1 MPYPSTFPPLEIPS
15 GIDLW
20 TLLLGH
26 THRDFPV
33 TKEILTCGETGRS
46 YSWADLRSASIEF
59 GKGLKALWEWKK
71 GDVLAFY
78 TPNSIDTPILTLGA
92 LWAGGI
98 VSPANPLYTVDEL
111 AFQLS
116 DSGARGLVT
125 QPRNLPTAIAAAQK
139 ANLPL
144 DRIILVGP
152 RRDPSGRTR
161 HFSSVRSTSYTA
173 SRHHHHVQAR
183 IADPQTDLAF
193 LVYSSGTTGLPK
205 GVGLTH
211 HNMVAN
217 VLQASYVE
225 GSQWR
230 SRGGADG
237 QGDSQLGVLPFFH
250 IYGLTCGVLMSVYE
264 GWRLVVLERF
274 DLHKA
279 LAAIE
284 RYRITFAY
292 VPPPIVLAFGKHPAV
307 DGYDLSSLKVLHS
320 GAAPLTRELTEAV
333 WNRLHVP
340 VKQGFG
346 LSETSAVVCCQVVDE
361 WGKFMGSVGKLM
373 PNMEAKIVSE
383 DGKEVV
389 EGESG
394 ELWLKGP
401 NVFPGYFKNP
411 ERTKE
416 AFSSDGFFKTGDV
429 FRRDKHG
436 NFYCVDRLKELIKY
450 NGYPVP
456 PAELEGVLIGHKEV
470 ADACVI
476 GIEDQANATEVPL
489 AYVVL
494 REGVDASD
502 GKAQELTE
510 WVASQVAPH
519 KKLRGGIRFV
529 DQVPKSPSGKVLRR
543 VMREQAKKEQRA
555 SGAKL

>member
-1 MPYPSTFPPLEIPS
+1 MPYPSTFPPLDIPD

-20 TLLLGH
+20 TLLLGNKR
-26 THRDFPV
+26 RDFPV
-33 TKEILTCGETGRS
+33 TKEILTCDETGRS

-59 GKGLKALWEWKK
+59 GKGLKATWGWEK

-92 LWAGGI
+92 LWAGAI

-111 AFQLS
+111 AFQLR
-116 DSGARGLVT
+116 DSGAKGLVT
-125 QPRNLPTAIAAAQK
+125 QPANLPIAIAAAQK
-139 ANLPL
+139 ASLPL
-144 DRIILVGP
+144 DRVILLGNH
-152 RRDPSGRTR
+152 RDPSGQIR
-161 HFSSVRSTSYTA
+161 HFSSIHSSSTTTTTNQ
-173 SRHHHHVQAR
+173 HTQAQ
-183 IADPQTDLAF
+183 ISPQEIGF

-205 GVGLTH
+205 GVCLTH
-211 HNMVAN
+211 SNMVAN

-230 SRGGADG
+230 PRGGADG
-237 QGDSQLGVLPFFH
+237 RGDKQLGVLPFFH

-264 GWRLVVLERF
+264 GWQLVVLERF
-274 DLHKA
+274 DMLRA
-279 LAAIE
+279 LRAIE
-284 RYRITFAY
+284 RHRITFAY
-292 VPPPIVLAFGKHPAV
+292 VPPPIVLAFSKHPAV
-307 DGYDLSSLKVLHS
+307 DEYDLTSLKVLHS

-333 WNRLHVP
+333 WNRIHVP

-361 WGKFMGSVGKLM
+361 WGKFMGSVGKIM
-373 PNMEAKIVSE
+373 PNMSAKIVGE
-383 DGKEVV
+383 DGKEVE

-416 AFSSDGFFKTGDV
+416 AFSPDGFFKTGDV

-476 GIEDQANATEVPL
+476 GIEDQAKATEVPR

-494 REGVDASD
+494 RDGVKASEA
-502 GKAQELTE
+502 KAQELAD
-510 WVASQVAPH
+510 WVATQVAPH

-529 DQVPKSPSGKVLRR
+529 DQIPKSPSGKVLRR
-543 VMREQAKKEQRA
+543 VMREQVKKEQRA
-555 SGAKL
+555 SGARL